1 MQVKFYNHKRKN
13 SNIKKG
19 SFAKSFNTLKKYIFL
34 LVAVTSLQYSFTSP
48 QNIFSSK
55 SSYFKLK
62 TEILFA
68 AILLVLQKFTKNV
81 FTFNTKYRQVT

>member
-34 LVAVTSLQYSFTSP
+34 LATSLQYSFTSP